1 MAPADGQPAGHNTR
15 RRPASQH
22 HLADSSIAPRYHY
35 FGVCMAELSGE
46 DRLQGLRQLIQETE
60 AELVRA
66 RRPMEGN
73 VTERNKLRVQL
84 EVLDGQSDVGPYNP
98 DAIRAL
104 ADQIDQKIVSD
115 QGDIAWLEKRLSL
128 YQARLSELEGGSS

>member
-1 MAPADGQPAGHNTR
+1 
-15 RRPASQH
+15 
-22 HLADSSIAPRYHY
+22 
-35 FGVCMAELSGE
+35 MAELSSE

-115 QGDIAWLEKRLSL
+115 QGDIAWLERRLSL
-128 YQARLSELEGGSS
+128 YQARLSELEGGPS

>member
-1 MAPADGQPAGHNTR
+1 
-15 RRPASQH
+15 
-22 HLADSSIAPRYHY
+22 
-35 FGVCMAELSGE
+35 MAEWTDA
-46 DRLQGLRQLIQETE
+46 DRLQGLRQLIRETE

-84 EVLDGQSDVGPYNP
+84 EVLDGQADVGPYNP